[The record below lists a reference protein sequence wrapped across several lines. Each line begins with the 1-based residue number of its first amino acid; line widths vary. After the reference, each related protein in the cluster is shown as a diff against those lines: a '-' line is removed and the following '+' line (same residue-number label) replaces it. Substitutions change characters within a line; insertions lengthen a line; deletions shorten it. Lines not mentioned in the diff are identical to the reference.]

1 MERNTRLCSA
11 ILDAIAQADRP
22 LLPHKMLD
30 VARQHVPGPGI
41 AMVCRNLEALT
52 AEGELKRMT
61 PPGENSRPEH
71 VGHRQ
76 SCRRQGR
83 VGLDTARRDLRP
95 ARNTLWQKRGNAGR
109 PAQSGPVRS
118 LAYRR
123 WPGTGRIYALN
134 GSHGAFKQLSM
145 RLDGEAGC
153 LGSLG
158 CPALDSMGCASL
170 AMAAIETSES
180 HLYIS
185 RR

>member
-30 VARQHVPGPGI
+30 GARQHVIGPGI

-95 ARNTLWQKRGNAGR
+95 VRNTLWRKRGQRR
-109 PAQSGPVRS
+109 PSCPV
-118 LAYRR
+118 
-123 WPGTGRIYALN
+123 
-134 GSHGAFKQLSM
+134 
-145 RLDGEAGC
+145 
-153 LGSLG
+153 
-158 CPALDSMGCASL
+158 
-170 AMAAIETSES
+170 
-180 HLYIS
+180 
-185 RR
+185 